1 MGRNRKKTTKNS
13 IIKLLKINDK
23 ETDSLKAPGEK
34 NTLYVQNQE
43 NKNYK
48 RLTKKK
54 TPQCKP
60 ADNEQVSSEDRK
72 KNLSMQQKQL
82 FKTNVSKNARVRTSE
97 NKFHTHKSNENTGHF
112 SRINFFQTS
121 EN

>member
-1 MGRNRKKTTKNS
+1 MIKRQTVLKHLGRKRHIMYRTKRIRITRDLPKNKTK
-13 IIKLLKINDK
+13 
-23 ETDSLKAPGEK
+23 
-34 NTLYVQNQE
+34 
-43 NKNYK
+43 
-48 RLTKKK
+48 
-54 TPQCKP
+54 QCKP

>member
-34 NTLYVQNQE
+34 KTHYVQNQE

-48 RLTKKK
+48 RLTKKQNK
-54 TPQCKP
+54 T
-60 ADNEQVSSEDRK
+60 
-72 KNLSMQQKQL
+72 MQ
-82 FKTNVSKNARVRTSE
+82 A
-97 NKFHTHKSNENTGHF
+97 
-112 SRINFFQTS
+112 SRQ
-121 EN
+121 